1 MSSAPVPPALVRNV
15 LGVWGADGERWLA
28 GLPALRAEVSR
39 AWDLRLGEPYQL
51 SYHWVAPATRAD
63 GTRAVLKLGLPGADH
78 LPVEAA
84 TLECWD
90 GAGAVRLLAY
100 EPGWGALLLERA
112 EPGTMVRSLVPAR
125 DTEATAAI
133 LGVMRRLH
141 SVSSADVRGTGPR
154 GEDQRPGE
162 TALVPGKGLPDL
174 ESQGAAFA
182 AHLRAFPGD
191 DPLPRHLVERA
202 GRLFDE
208 LCASAPARVV
218 LHGDLH
224 HDNVLRAEREPWLA
238 IDPHGVVGDPGYEAG
253 TMVHNPDP
261 DRHEPEL
268 LALVPARI
276 EQLADGMGQPVERIV
291 AWAFVKAVLSEV
303 WTAEEE
309 GGEVGGRA
317 LDVAL
322 ALLPRL

>member
-1 MSSAPVPPALVRNV
+1 MSSAALARNAV
-15 LGVWGADGERWLA
+15 GVWGDEGARWLTT
-28 GLPALRAEVSR
+28 LPALRAEVAR
-39 AWDLRLGEPYQL
+39 AWDLRLGEPYPL
-51 SYHWVAPATRAD
+51 SYHWVAPAMRAD
-63 GTRAVLKLGLPGADH
+63 GTAAVLKLGVPSADH
-78 LPVEAA
+78 LPVEVA
-84 TLECWD
+84 TLDCWG

-100 EPGWGALLLERA
+100 EPAWGALLLERA
-112 EPGTMVRSLVPAR
+112 DPGTPASAIVPAR
-125 DTEATAAI
+125 DAEATEAI

-141 SVSSADVRGTGPR
+141 ATP
-154 GEDQRPGE
+154 
-162 TALVPGKGLPDL
+162 VPDGVLPDL

-182 AHLRAFPGD
+182 AHLRAYPGD

-253 TMVHNPDP
+253 AVVYNPDP
-261 DRHEPEL
+261 DRRDDEL
-268 LALVPARI
+268 VALAPARI
-276 EQLADGMGQPVERIV
+276 ERLADGMGQPAERIL

-303 WTAEEE
+303 WNAED
-309 GGEVGGRA
+309 GGEVGSRA

>member
-1 MSSAPVPPALVRNV
+1 MSTTALTRNV
-15 LGVWGADGERWLA
+15 LGVWGADGARWLA
-28 GLPALRAEVSR
+28 GLPATRAEVAR
-39 AWDLRLGEPYQL
+39 AWDLRLGDPYPL
-51 SYHWVAPATRAD
+51 SYHWVEAVTRAD
-63 GTRAVLKLGLPGADH
+63 GTPAVLKLGVPGADH

-84 TLECWD
+84 TLECWA

-100 EPGWGALLLERA
+100 EPAWGALLLERA
-112 EPGTMVRSLVPAR
+112 EPGTLARTLVPAR

-133 LGVMRRLH
+133 LAVMRRLH
-141 SVSSADVRGTGPR
+141 AAP
-154 GEDQRPGE
+154 
-162 TALVPGKGLPDL
+162 VPDGVLPDL

-182 AHLRAFPGD
+182 AHLRAYPGD
-191 DPLPRHLVERA
+191 DPLPRDLVERA

-253 TMVHNPDP
+253 SLVHNPDP
-261 DRHEPEL
+261 ERHDDAL

-276 EQLADGMGQPVERIV
+276 EQLADGMGQPVERV
-291 AWAFVKAVLSEV
+291 LAWAFVKSVLSEV
-303 WTAEEE
+303 WTAE
-309 GGEVGGRA
+309 GDGSEVGGRA